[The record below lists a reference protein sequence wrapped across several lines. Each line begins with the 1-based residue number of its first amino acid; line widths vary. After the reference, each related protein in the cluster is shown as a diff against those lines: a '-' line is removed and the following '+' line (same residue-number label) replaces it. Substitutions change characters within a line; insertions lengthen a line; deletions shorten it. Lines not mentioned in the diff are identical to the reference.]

1 MKRDGCVYIM
11 TNKNNTVLY
20 VGVSSE
26 LKERVY
32 KHKIKHFK
40 TSFTTKYNAD
50 KLVYYEYF
58 SSIEEAIAREKQLK
72 AGSRKKKLDLINA
85 INPEWNDLFDDL

>member
-1 MKRDGCVYIM
+1 MTYQKNYYFSLMERGGCVYIM

-20 VGVSSE
+20 IGVTSV
-26 LKERVY
+26 LKERTYEHQTKKY
-32 KHKIKHFK
+32 KK
-40 TSFTTKYNAD
+40 SFTAKYNAD

-72 AGSRKKKLDLINA
+72 SGSRKRN
-85 INPEWNDLFDDL
+85 WT